1 MAQYLPAIL
10 PSPGRG
16 ASGDPSLPE
25 WGGGRGR
32 EVGAKGWRKVWLEVI
47 RGQTQFTLALPM
59 FSLGPSSCSQK

>member
-25 WGGGRGR
+25 WGGEGEGR
-32 EVGAKGWRKVWLEVI
+32 GAKGGRKVWLEVI
-47 RGQTQFTLALPM
+47 RSQTLFTLALPM